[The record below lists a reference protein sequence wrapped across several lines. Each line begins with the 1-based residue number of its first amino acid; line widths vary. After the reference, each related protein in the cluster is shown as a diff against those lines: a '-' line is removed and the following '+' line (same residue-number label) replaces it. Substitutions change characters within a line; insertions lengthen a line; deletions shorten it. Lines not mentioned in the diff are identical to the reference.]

1 MRHMNF
7 SRAWIVLS
15 LAWAATS
22 LLLAP
27 VMADALMDNAF
38 TNTAFFW
45 CLLVSGVLIPLAHEF
60 VHSQRPYRRAIL
72 AGAVLGAA
80 LFGFVLF
87 EGRYTDDISWIP
99 LAWACILGASDWL
112 FSKAQLAVA
121 AQPRPIGDV
130 KARLRGYAENN
141 TARAIEGFDTNVAE
155 FKKVFLDEMP
165 QGGSYVQFGSVSL
178 IAVKDFLATKMA
190 LEAALAAFYIVF
202 QRVYDD
208 PRQSQA
214 HSQLRR
220 HVAKKISEIVL
231 PDQMDPQPC
240 LTDAEFQKVL
250 GLVNNPKYLSKKDE
264 LRLAV
269 AMVGLFVDMQLN
281 PPLSEDKDREFLG
294 QLMKRTL
301 HRMRMCLQK

>member
-1 MRHMNF
+1 MNF
-7 SRAWIVLS
+7 SRAWMVLS

-27 VMADALMDNAF
+27 VMADALMDDAF

-45 CLLVSGVLIPLAHEF
+45 CLLVSGALIPLAHEF
-60 VHSQRPYRRAIL
+60 VHSQRPYCRVIL
-72 AGAVLGAA
+72 AGAVVGAA
-80 LFGFVLF
+80 LFGLVLF
-87 EGRYTDDISWIP
+87 EGRYTEDISWIP
-99 LAWACILGASDWL
+99 LAWACVLGTSDWL
-112 FSKAQLAVA
+112 FSKAQPTVA

-141 TARAIEGFDTNVAE
+141 TARAIDGFDTNVAE

-165 QGGSYVQFGSVSL
+165 QGGSYVQFGSISL

-190 LEAALAAFYIVF
+190 IEAALAAFYIVF

-220 HVAKKISEIVL
+220 HVSKKLSEIIL
-231 PDQMDPQPC
+231 PDQVERQPY
-240 LTDAEFQKVL
+240 LTDAEFRKVL
-250 GLVNNPKYLSKKDE
+250 DLVNNPKYLSKKDE

-269 AMVGLFVDMQLN
+269 AMIGLFVGNQLK
-281 PPLSEDKDREFLG
+281 PPLSEDEDREFLG

-301 HRMRMCLQK
+301 HRMRLCLEQ